1 MALSSIDAWE
11 VISMALSSIDG
22 RFICMVLSSIDA
34 WEVHMYGSI

>member
-11 VISMALSSIDG
+11 I
-22 RFICMVLSSIDA
+22 ICMALSSIDA